1 MSVRKRIQQLQ
12 QITTEDKACNFSDK
26 VDVSITQKPEE
37 EEKQQN
43 EKIPDK
49 YWMGSNLKTMM
60 PHDYREKRKSI
71 KNDKYVQYWESQI
84 NDLLS
89 VYNSEDDK
97 YHIELVKSIMQ
108 ITEDFVIFDSKTG
121 PMKKAIVMNICL
133 KFFDDNHK
141 LLNAVIEDQLKNIV
155 HSTLFRRLCSRFQVM
170 FFSKL

>member
-37 EEKQQN
+37 EEKQN
-43 EKIPDK
+43 ELPPK
-49 YWMGSNLKTMM
+49 YFIGSNLKTMM
-60 PHDYREKRKSI
+60 PQDYREKRKSI
-71 KNDKYVQYWESQI
+71 KNDKYVHYWETQI
-84 NDLLS
+84 NELLS

-121 PMKKAIVMNICL
+121 QMKKAIVMNICL

-141 LLNAVIEDQLKNIV
+141 LLSAVIEDQLKNIV

-170 FFSKL
+170 FFSKI